1 MFNIYASSRVFQ
13 QSAGVSFLGKGRE
26 CDASLN
32 AARLIYALK
41 SLSTSFCNHISQN
54 NLYNQLKSII
64 KG

>member
-13 QSAGVSFLGKGRE
+13 QSEGVSFLDKGRG
-26 CDASLN
+26 CNASLN
-32 AARLIYALK
+32 AARLICTLK
-41 SLSTSFCNHISQN
+41 SFSTSFCNHISQN